1 MLSRRIHP
9 LLKRSFQFVSLG
21 VMLIVTAQYILVI
34 NTTRSFPLGI
44 YLKTYSPIHW
54 GDLVLMC
61 PEDNEVSRFGRE
73 RGLISYGVCPNR
85 FGYLIKRVEALDGD
99 RVDFSEDIVRVNG
112 LPLKNS
118 SRPRPCGWSG
128 RAAPS
133 GFAYVRASPFF
144 RQPLLRPCEHG
155 HPLYAPETSYCMG
168 VGIWPRRMI
177 ITLG

>member
-118 SRPRPCGWSG
+118 SRQQAIPARVDG
-128 RAAPS
+128 A
-133 GFAYVRASPFF
+133 V
-144 RQPLLRPCEHG
+144 QPLLRPCEHG

>member
-1 MLSRRIHP
+1 MLSRRIYP

-44 YLKTYSPIHW
+44 YLKTYGPIHW
-54 GDLVLMC
+54 GDIVLMC

-73 RGLISYGVCPNR
+73 RGLISYGVCPSR

-99 RVDFSEDIVRVNG
+99 RVDFSRDAIRVNG

-118 SRPRPCGWSG
+118 SRQQAIPARVDG
-128 RAAPS
+128 AVELHHQA
-133 GFAYVRASPFF
+133 
-144 RQPLLRPCEHG
+144 LLMSE
-155 HPLYAPETSYCMG
+155 HPLSFDSRYFGPVSTD
-168 VGIWPRRMI
+168 
-177 ITLG
+177 TLCTPLKPLIVWE